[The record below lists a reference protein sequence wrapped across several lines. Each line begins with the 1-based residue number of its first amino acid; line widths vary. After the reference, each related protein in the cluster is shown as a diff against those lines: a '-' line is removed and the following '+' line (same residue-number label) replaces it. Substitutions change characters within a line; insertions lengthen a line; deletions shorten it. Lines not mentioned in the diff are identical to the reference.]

1 MTTATT
7 CFYHFPP
14 SQILSRNEINDNNH
28 KDSDNYDEDDNNA
41 DFLQANLKG
50 YVRDSSLAPVLFVI
64 DFDNTLAV
72 YDEMY
77 ILDNNSTN
85 NLPSTYTRPFMYEFL
100 DYIKSVNTNNVIIM
114 WTAGTDIYIKQNLL
128 LLNIA
133 QYFDKILSRVHCYES
148 KEKHNGKCKSHAY
161 LISLFPNYKRMRSIL
176 IDNLAHKNGSG
187 TGYSE
192 ILSIKPY
199 TLLDVAKTY
208 GAFGIP
214 SSNIEDVELFL
225 ISKGTRGTIKM
236 KKYND
241 YNIWM
246 GKENE
251 NRKKIRNGWQCD
263 TTLFNLIM
271 HLQNRFFKIYL
282 QNGNFYKNNEDV
294 YNTNINLP
302 IIKTQILEIK
312 NNYFSIAEINFV

>member
-1 MTTATT
+1 MTTTS
-7 CFYHFPP
+7 FYHFPP
-14 SQILSRNEINDNNH
+14 SQILARNEINYNNNYKDN
-28 KDSDNYDEDDNNA
+28 DNDDEDDNNA

-50 YVRDSSLAPVLFVI
+50 YVRESSLAPVLFVI

-85 NLPSTYTRPFMYEFL
+85 DLPSTYTRPFMYEFL
-100 DYIKSVNTNNVIIM
+100 DYIKSVNTNNVIVM

-133 QYFDKILSRVHCYES
+133 QYFDKILSRVHCHES
-148 KEKHNGKCKSHAY
+148 KEKYNKCKSHAY

-176 IDNLAHKNGSG
+176 IDNLAYKNGSG

-208 GAFGIP
+208 GAFGIA
-214 SSNIEDVELFL
+214 SSNIENIAVFL
-225 ISKGTRGTIKM
+225 ISKGTRGIITNEKD
-236 KKYND
+236 N

-246 GKENE
+246 GKEKE
-251 NRKKIRNGWQCD
+251 RKKKFRNGGRCD
-263 TTLFNLIM
+263 TTLLNLIL
-271 HLQNRFFKIYL
+271 HLQNRFFKIYRE
-282 QNGNFYKNNEDV
+282 NYGKFCGYNNNESI
-294 YNTNINLP
+294 YNDTP
-302 IIKTQILEIK
+302 IIKTQTLDIK
-312 NNYFSIAEINFV
+312 NNYFSIAEINFI